1 AFGNDREVPAHVVQ
15 WVARQ
20 VRANPDMWGDYAQ
33 RDTTRREH
41 LQELRSYLSVRP
53 FGLADYRFLVH
64 QMTDL
69 ATQTDKPIVLAA
81 NALQQLR

>member
-1 AFGNDREVPAHVVQ
+1 MWCSGSHVKCEQIRTCGATTLREIP
-15 WVARQ
+15 RE
-20 VRANPDMWGDYAQ
+20 
-33 RDTTRREH
+33 EH

-81 NALQQLR
+81 NALQQLRNRSVILQYL